1 MGEVDAVLG
10 FSYRSG
16 IDDARTGLAR
26 DGAGGLLCGGRAGGQ
41 RNCQR
46 NDQGGRFHDISPSV
60 LRLDTFVLRGEE
72 RNATTT
78 DPKQIAGRSEEHT
91 SVQSLMRIS
100 YAVFCLKKK
109 TEESSTN
116 D

>member
-26 DGAGGLLCGGRAGGQ
+26 AGAGGLLCGGRAGGQ

-60 LRLDTFVLRGEE
+60 LRLDTFVLR
-72 RNATTT
+72 
-78 DPKQIAGRSEEHT
+78 SEEHT
-91 SVQSLMRIS
+91 SALQSIMRIS
-100 YAVFCLKKK
+100 YAVFCLKKHKYYILHK
-109 TEESSTN
+109 TQYTYNS
-116 D
+116 

>member
-1 MGEVDAVLG
+1 MLRRPPRSTRTDTLFPYTTLFRS
-10 FSYRSG
+10 FSYRRG

-26 DGAGGLLCGGRAGGQ
+26 AGAGGLLCGGRAGGQ

-72 RNATTT
+72 SNATTT
-78 DPKQIAGRSEEHT
+78 DPKQIEGWGITAAEYIEGIRQRGQE
-91 SVQSLMRIS
+91 
-100 YAVFCLKKK
+100 
-109 TEESSTN
+109 
-116 D
+116 

>member
-1 MGEVDAVLG
+1 MIGGVYAVLG
-10 FSYRSG
+10 ISYGGG

-26 DGAGGLLCGGRAGGQ
+26 AGAGGLLCGGRAGGQ

-46 NDQGGRFHDISPSV
+46 NDQGGRFHDISQSV

-78 DPKQIAGRSEEHT
+78 TPTQIAGEVGKAEGWESECQE
-91 SVQSLMRIS
+91 
-100 YAVFCLKKK
+100 
-109 TEESSTN
+109 
-116 D
+116 

>member
-26 DGAGGLLCGGRAGGQ
+26 AGAGGLLCGGRAGGQ

-46 NDQGGRFHDISPSV
+46 NDQGGRFHDIYPSV

-78 DPKQIAGRSEEHT
+78 DTKQIRSDESRVGKSEVSKGRSRCW
-91 SVQSLMRIS
+91 Q
-100 YAVFCLKKK
+100 
-109 TEESSTN
+109 N